1 MAVGRQSEAGTVGD
15 PYGPVL
21 GKAGRVPPPP
31 EGKIY
36 VRDPAAASAQAI
48 KDAVAV
54 YEATGAEVPEHL
66 AELAAA
72 LSDEVDDVIIEVDS
86 DFGAEPGR
94 YTETAAEAE
103 EEAEAEAEEE
113 AEEEAE
119 AEEAV
124 EESEEAQEADL
135 EEFTVAELKEELDAL
150 GVEYDPRARKGELIE
165 LVRQAEE
172 A

>member
-1 MAVGRQSEAGTVGD
+1 MTAETVGD

-66 AELAAA
+66 AELAAG
-72 LSDEVDDVIIEVDS
+72 LSEEVDDVIIEVDS

-113 AEEEAE
+113 AEAE
-119 AEEAV
+119 AEE
-124 EESEEAQEADL
+124 
-135 EEFTVAELKEELDAL
+135 
-150 GVEYDPRARKGELIE
+150 
-165 LVRQAEE
+165 
-172 A
+172 

>member
-1 MAVGRQSEAGTVGD
+1 
-15 PYGPVL
+15 L

-66 AELAAA
+66 AELAAG
-72 LSDEVDDVIIEVDS
+72 LSEEVDDVIIEVDS

-94 YTETAAEAE
+94 YTETAAEEEAE
-103 EEAEAEAEEE
+103 AEVEAEAEAEVE

-150 GVEYDPRARKGELIE
+150 GVEYDPRARKAELIE